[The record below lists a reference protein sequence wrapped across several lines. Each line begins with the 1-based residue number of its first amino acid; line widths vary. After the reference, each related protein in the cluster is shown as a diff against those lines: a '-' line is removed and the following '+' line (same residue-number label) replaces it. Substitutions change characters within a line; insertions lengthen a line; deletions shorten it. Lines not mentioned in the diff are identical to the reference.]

1 MASSSTF
8 VLKEPKGDT
17 STLIYLV
24 IRFNSY
30 EVNETGKKKY
40 KQVKFSTGMK
50 WIPKHWDIK
59 KHKGINRQG
68 YPDPAELNQGLQN
81 IKTAAADI
89 YRRLVNNGI
98 KISADSLREELHKRE
113 DLFPDL
119 RKHEVRSS
127 ALKSV
132 SENLVSFYENYIK
145 DVKFI
150 YKKGKPYPV
159 SDRTRQK
166 YATTLR
172 HLKAFITFKKRA
184 FDFEDIDLEF
194 YQDFVDYLRNHAK
207 KAATEKVPNPEP
219 IKMTENTV
227 GKHITTLKTI
237 LNTATEAGVNTNKK
251 FQSQKFAIL
260 TEDVDKIYLTESE
273 LKKIYEHDFSKTKS
287 LDRVRDLFLVGCY
300 TCLRFSDFTN
310 IKPEN
315 IYNNEKG
322 TFIKLSTMKTGETV
336 VIPLHWIVTA
346 ILQKYNYELPKSISN
361 QKMNDYLKDIG
372 EKASI
377 DEPVSITKFEGG
389 VKVTRT
395 APKYKLIST
404 HTARRSGATN
414 MYLAGIPAISIM
426 KITGH
431 RTEQSFM
438 RYIKMTQEDNANK
451 LIDHPFF
458 KNDQKLKVV

>member
-1 MASSSTF
+1 MASSITF
-8 VLKEPKGDT
+8 VLKNPKGDS
-17 STLIYLV
+17 STIIYLV
-24 IRFNSY
+24 IRSNSY
-30 EVNETGKKKY
+30 VINKTGNKQY
-40 KQVKFSTGMK
+40 KQFKFSTGMK
-50 WIPKHWDIK
+50 WNPNHWDFK
-59 KHKGINRQG
+59 KHRGINKKEF
-68 YPDPAELNQGLQN
+68 PDPVELNQCLQN
-81 IKTAAADI
+81 IQTAAADI
-89 YRRLVNNGI
+89 YRRLMNNGI
-98 KISADSLREELHKRE
+98 KISADTLGEELHKRE

-119 RKHEVRSS
+119 QKRRVRLT
-127 ALKSV
+127 ALKVV
-132 SENLVSFYENYIK
+132 SKNFIGFYEDYIR

-150 YKKGKPYPV
+150 YKKGKLYPV
-159 SDRTRQK
+159 SVRTRQK

-172 HLKAFITFKKRA
+172 HLKAFILFKKRT

-207 KAATEKVPNPEP
+207 KAATEKVPNPAP
-219 IKMTENTV
+219 IRMTENTV

-237 LNTATEAGVNTNKK
+237 LNAATEAGVNTNKK
-251 FQSQKFAIL
+251 FQSQKFAVL

-273 LKKIYEHDFSKTKS
+273 LKKIYNHDFSKTKS
-287 LDRVRDLFLVGCY
+287 LDRVRDLFLIGSY

-322 TFIKLSTMKTGETV
+322 TFIKISTMKTGEMV
-336 VIPLHWIVTA
+336 VIPLHWIVSA
-346 ILQKYNYELPKSISN
+346 LLQKYNYDLPRSISN

-372 EKASI
+372 EKAGI
-377 DEPVSITKFEGG
+377 DESVSITKFEGG
-389 VKVTRT
+389 IKVART
-395 APKYKLIST
+395 SPKYKLIST

-431 RTEQSFM
+431 KTEQAFM
-438 RYIKMTQEDNANK
+438 RYIQMTQEDNANK

-458 KNDQKLKVV
+458 RISHL